1 MASWFFFTIYL
12 LLGIMILSSTSSV
25 SSKCYNTIDFYDFYL
40 TTNMKDITVACPPVL
55 RWAMNQTDKR

>member
-1 MASWFFFTIYL
+1 MASCFFTIYL

-25 SSKCYNTIDFYDFYL
+25 SSKCYITIDFYDFYL